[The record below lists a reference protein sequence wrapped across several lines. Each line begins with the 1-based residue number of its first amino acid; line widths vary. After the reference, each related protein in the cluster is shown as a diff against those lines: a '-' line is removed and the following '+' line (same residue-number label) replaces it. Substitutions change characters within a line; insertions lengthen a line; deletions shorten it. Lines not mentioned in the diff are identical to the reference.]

1 MMKGVAA
8 KSMDINKVKECSK
21 AIKDISISK
30 GAKERVQRPGN
41 ACGPVNFN
49 ICKQYGHREEGYYDV
64 VHC

>member
-30 GAKERVQRPGN
+30 GTKERM
-41 ACGPVNFN
+41 
-49 ICKQYGHREEGYYDV
+49 GHGEQQ
-64 VHC
+64 